1 MTEVS
6 AEANR
11 ANRADGNGRTLVD
24 IARSA
29 LQTILERATPYNEW
43 IFIPRTKYEAN
54 AENSMCTATGFDF
67 EKLLPVLEKA
77 GLAEPSQRDTETG
90 NVIMYKI
97 KQDQLQHWVE
107 NELPLDEHSYIERLV
122 RDENGK
128 RIGPI
133 HFFSNG
139 KCLNKYPRIKFLPKT
154 KKRKCGAAVTT
165 AFKPS
170 HNSEG
175 ITKQQSTEC
184 DQPHDKEPV
193 RSDETTKEPSEYLNA
208 MQSSADES
216 TPAIPR
222 ATKRIRGA
230 LDQRETPNDRQHTV
244 AFEKVKRETV
254 ELLPT
259 LLPKTKSFY

>member
-175 ITKQQSTEC
+175 ITKQQSTN
-184 DQPHDKEPV
+184 V
-193 RSDETTKEPSEYLNA
+193 ISLTTKNRSVL
-208 MQSSADES
+208 
-216 TPAIPR
+216 
-222 ATKRIRGA
+222 TKRQKNRVNTSTQCKVRLTRARLPSQEPRKGFEA
-230 LDQRETPNDRQHTV
+230 LSTN
-244 AFEKVKRETV
+244 AKRPMIASTR
-254 ELLPT
+254 
-259 LLPKTKSFY
+259 